1 MLNNK
6 EMEVLILSLHSVP
19 AAEIAKRLRMG
30 DKTVHSHRSRIF
42 KKLGVE
48 NEVGLLLLAIREGLV
63 TVDEAGH

>member
-1 MLNNK
+1 MLT
-6 EMEVLILSLHSVP
+6 LRRVP
-19 AAEIAKRLRMG
+19 ATDIAKRLRMG

-63 TVDEAGH
+63 TVEEAGH